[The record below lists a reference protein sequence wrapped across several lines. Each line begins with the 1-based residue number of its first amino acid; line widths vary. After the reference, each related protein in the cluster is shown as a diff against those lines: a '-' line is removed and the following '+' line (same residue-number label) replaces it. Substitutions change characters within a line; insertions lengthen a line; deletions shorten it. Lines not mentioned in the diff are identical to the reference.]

1 MIVKIT
7 LLNLFTKIKNIRPG
21 LFIISYV
28 LWGGINFFY
37 IGYITHPL
45 WILNIIVSIHNILLI
60 STGCS
65 IFYHNE
71 LPTGTKSITGI
82 PAKIAG
88 VCIVLLGL
96 YAFFIQVV

>member
-1 MIVKIT
+1 MIVKRT

-21 LFIISYV
+21 LFIITFT
-28 LWGGINFFY
+28 LWFGILVFF
-37 IGYITHPL
+37 IGYIHPPL
-45 WILNIIVSIHNILLI
+45 WILNIIASIQIILLI

-88 VCIVLLGL
+88 VCIVLLGV
-96 YAFFIQVV
+96 YAFFILFV